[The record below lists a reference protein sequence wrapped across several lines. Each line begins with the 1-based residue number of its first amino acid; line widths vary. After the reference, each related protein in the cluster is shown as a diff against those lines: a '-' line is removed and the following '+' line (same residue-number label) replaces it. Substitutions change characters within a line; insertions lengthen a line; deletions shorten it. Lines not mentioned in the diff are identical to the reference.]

1 MEALPNNNPG
11 RDLNGSTSKD
21 MTAIESISSAVNFP
35 FCMQLKFFFKTSQKC
50 YYILDYTGET
60 SLASLTS
67 ECDGFPESTVLSVA
81 SELAIALNSLHDREL
96 SYGELSLDTVM
107 VDNDGHVV
115 LWREFDQKQ
124 YWDVSE
130 CVCSLQDVSC
140 NNPNHR
146 TRRGSRTHSFRE
158 LSSEVKL
165 ESIKDDWQ
173 ALGAVLHSLLVGQ
186 MSEKKTK

>member
-1 MEALPNNNPG
+1 MEVLPNN
-11 RDLNGSTSKD
+11 DLDFNGITPKDRTSI
-21 MTAIESISSAVNFP
+21 TSISCAVNYP
-35 FCMQLKFFFKTSQKC
+35 FCMELKFFFKTCQNC

-67 ECDGFPESTVLSVA
+67 ECDGFPESTVLLVA
-81 SELAIALNSLHDREL
+81 AELAIALNSLHDREI

-107 VDNDGHVV
+107 IDSDGHVV

-130 CVCSLQDVSC
+130 CVCSLQNVNC
-140 NNPNHR
+140 NNSNHKRR
-146 TRRGSRTHSFRE
+146 TCSFSG
-158 LSSEVKL
+158 LSEVKC
-165 ESIKDDWQ
+165 ENNKDDWQ

-186 MSEKKTK
+186 MSEKETK